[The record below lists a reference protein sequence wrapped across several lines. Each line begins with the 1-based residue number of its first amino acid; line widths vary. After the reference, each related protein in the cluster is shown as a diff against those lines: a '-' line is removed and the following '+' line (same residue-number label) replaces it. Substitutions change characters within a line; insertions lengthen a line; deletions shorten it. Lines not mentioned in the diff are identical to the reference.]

1 MTGHGHRIDI
11 AIRDRQPCFS
21 LGDQEARGG
30 GLTDSTAEKQTRK
43 VVFRT
48 DLLQEV
54 LRRDFQQDI
63 EDEEGSLR
71 CRDVDTRLCKSVYE
85 RRTKPHCTP

>member
-1 MTGHGHRIDI
+1 MLSSNGTS
-11 AIRDRQPCFS
+11 AIGIIS
-21 LGDQEARGG
+21 LLLPLKARNRR
-30 GLTDSTAEKQTRK
+30 LTDSTAEKQTRK
-43 VVFRT
+43 VVSRT

-71 CRDVDTRLCKSVYE
+71 CHDDDARL
-85 RRTKPHCTP
+85 

>member
-1 MTGHGHRIDI
+1 MTGYFHRTNIDN
-11 AIRDRQPCFS
+11 RDRQPCFS
-21 LGDQEARGG
+21 LAGREARGA

-43 VVFRT
+43 IVFRT

-63 EDEEGSLR
+63 EDEEGSLT
-71 CRDVDTRLCKSVYE
+71 CHDDDIRL
-85 RRTKPHCTP
+85 